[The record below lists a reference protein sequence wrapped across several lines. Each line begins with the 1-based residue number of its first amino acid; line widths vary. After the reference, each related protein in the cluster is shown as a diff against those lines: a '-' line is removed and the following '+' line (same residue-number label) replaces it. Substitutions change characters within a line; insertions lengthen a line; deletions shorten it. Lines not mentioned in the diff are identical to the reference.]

1 MGHEPVQG
9 REPQV
14 VVAVDGL
21 ITEAI
26 HQSLRQTGLSL
37 ELYSQRV
44 VEHYRRTVPARQ
56 QSSKF
61 VESGDAFSD
70 MRSNAKKLGRMLNL
84 GGDLRIP
91 AVLVPSLVSALDEPW
106 RSDLQTA
113 VCQLIAPKQFQAAS
127 AERAPLDALS
137 VMLKEQGEAAQSFL
151 AIAGDGLG
159 NDAADD
165 LLNAR
170 TQLLQSRDAEA
181 KVLALIDAELS
192 RRNILSVG

>member
-1 MGHEPVQG
+1 MMRH
-9 REPQV
+9 EPQV
-14 VVAVDGL
+14 VVSVDGIL
-21 ITEAI
+21 TDAI
-26 HQSLRQTGLSL
+26 HQNLRHSGLSF
-37 ELYSQRV
+37 ELFSSRV
-44 VEHYRRTVPARQ
+44 AEHYAATVPQLQ
-56 QSSKF
+56 QTSKLAF
-61 VESGDAFSD
+61 GGDAFSD

-91 AVLVPSLVSALDEPW
+91 AVLVPSFVAALDEPW
-106 RSDLQTA
+106 RSDVQTA
-113 VCQLIAPKQFQAAS
+113 ICQLIAPKQFKAAS

-137 VMLKEQGEAAQSFL
+137 VMLKEQGVAAQSFL